1 MQANTLA
8 VANGR
13 IASPRGDVAG
23 IAIGDFLAAIGE
35 EKIEAS
41 RDTLADNGISPDD
54 RYKNYTTVAMARSL
68 TGGDY
73 SRHSWCAHF
82 VEVRV
87 DEDFGTVRVSRVVSA
102 LDSGRLYNPKLAES
116 QWKGGII
123 MGIGQA
129 LLEEGIVDRR
139 HGRIINNNLADYLIP
154 TNADIPDI
162 EVISVG
168 IPDLHASV
176 LGGKA
181 VGELGIVGVAPAIAN
196 AVYHATGKRVRGL
209 PITLEKLI

>member
-1 MQANTLA
+1 MFKLT
-8 VANGR
+8 GR
-13 IASPRGDVAG
+13 ITSPRDGG
-23 IAIGDFLAAIGE
+23 PSLSIAELMSNIGRDR
-35 EKIEAS
+35 IEAVG
-41 RDTLADNGISPDD
+41 DTMPAGATAED
-54 RYKNYTTVAMARSL
+54 RYKNYTTIAMMPSPSE
-68 TGGDY
+68 GDY

-87 DEDFGTVRVSRVVSA
+87 DADFGTVRLSRMVSA
-102 LDSGRLYNPKLAES
+102 FDSGRLYSPKLAES

-129 LLEEGIVDRR
+129 LLEEGVVDPHRAR
-139 HGRIINNNLADYLIP
+139 VINNNLADYLIP

-168 IPDLHASV
+168 VADPHASA

-196 AVYHATGKRVRGL
+196 AVFHATGKRIRDL
-209 PITLEKLI
+209 PITLDKLIRTI